1 MIGYRLSKYPQALPT
16 LRSLPPYHYS
26 VRNSSHSNVGR
37 LTMKGDEQV
46 ILADTDD
53 TKSGTND
60 KDEDHEGQKVW
71 DDEEDVV
78 AYNYSFFHLMF
89 CLASFYVMMTLTNWY
104 K

>member
-1 MIGYRLSKYPQALPT
+1 M
-16 LRSLPPYHYS
+16 
-26 VRNSSHSNVGR
+26 GR
-37 LTMKGDEQV
+37 LTLKGDEKV

-53 TKSGTND
+53 EVKSGT
-60 KDEDHEGQKVW
+60 KDEDDDHEGQNVW